1 MRTAVCLICFKPK
14 DVWLL
19 FLATLTNY
27 DIFVI
32 IDDNSH
38 DYVTTNQ
45 KITYAQ
51 VSHEDC
57 INNGFNGINF
67 LFRDPT
73 GWEKSLFY
81 FTHVK
86 KDYDRVWFFEE
97 DVFFYDEK
105 ALLTIDEAYG
115 GDLLTAPYKK
125 SLDGK
130 TDEDGDEWLW
140 HKISAAFDPPYYH
153 GMVCANRM
161 SRALL
166 EAIDAYARDNK
177 TLFFLEALFPS
188 ICHTK
193 GLKHDTPPHMEKVLW
208 KMDTATTT
216 FTKDKMYHPV
226 KEYDQHDVIRKR
238 LSTMSGGRRTRRRR
252 RYYRVK
258 KNKGRY
264 VLQSRGRRRR

>member
-14 DVWLL
+14 DVWLR
-19 FLATLTNY
+19 FLATLTHY
-27 DIFVI
+27 DVFVI

-38 DYVTTNQ
+38 DYVSSNE
-45 KITYAQ
+45 KIRYAQ
-51 VSHEDC
+51 VSHEAC
-57 INNGFNGINF
+57 MENGFNGINF

-73 GWEKSLFY
+73 GWEKSLY
-81 FTHVK
+81 HFTHMV

-97 DVFFYDEK
+97 DVFFYDERL
-105 ALLTIDEAYG
+105 LLTIDEAYG

-140 HKISAAFDPPYYH
+140 HKIKAAFDPPYYH

-161 SRALL
+161 SKALL
-166 EAIDAYARDNK
+166 EAIDAYARENK

-188 ICHTK
+188 LCHMK
-193 GLKHDTPPHMEKVLW
+193 GLKHDTPPQMETVLW
-208 KMDTATTT
+208 KMDYAIGT

-226 KEYDQHDVIRKR
+226 KEYDQHDAIRKR
-238 LSTMSGGRRTRRRR
+238 LSTTGGRRTRRRR
-252 RYYRVK
+252 RK
-258 KNKGRY
+258 H
-264 VLQSRGRRRR
+264 RRRRSRRS